1 MATTAQ
7 LDLIAVISRLSA
19 QISAQGKYHVFFRYS
34 GHVDVVDVEVHPS
47 DDPYSDASPSK
58 FVAGLGSHENWLLL
72 EHENGELAALHKK
85 LGDLLD
91 VDADGVP
98 V

>member
-1 MATTAQ
+1 MATVQQ
-7 LDLIAVISRLSA
+7 LDFIASISRLSA

-34 GHVDVVDVEVHPS
+34 GHCKIVDVEVHPATQVYAEGVDS
-47 DDPYSDASPSK
+47 VFIPGFCAS
-58 FVAGLGSHENWLLL
+58 ENFLNL
-72 EHENGELAALHKK
+72 EFEKGELAFLHSELSK
-85 LGDLLD
+85 LLD

>member
-1 MATTAQ
+1 MATVQQ
-7 LDLIAVISRLSA
+7 LDLIAGISRLAA

-34 GHVDVVDVEVHPS
+34 GHCKIVDVEVHPATQVYAQDIDS
-47 DDPYSDASPSK
+47 VFIPG
-58 FVAGLGSHENWLLL
+58 FGSNENFLDI
-72 EHENGELAALHKK
+72 ECERGELASLHQK

>member
-7 LDLIAVISRLSA
+7 LDLIASISRLSA

-34 GHVDVVDVEVHPS
+34 GHCKIVDVEVHPATQVYAEGV
-47 DDPYSDASPSK
+47 DLVFIPG
-58 FVAGLGSHENWLLL
+58 FGSNENFLNL
-72 EHENGELAALHKK
+72 EWEKGELASLHQK

>member
-1 MATTAQ
+1 MATERQ
-7 LDLIAVISRLSA
+7 LDLIAGISRLSA

-34 GHVDVVDVEVHPS
+34 GHCKIVDVEVHS
-47 DDPYSDASPSK
+47 STQVYAQDIDSV
-58 FVAGLGSHENWLLL
+58 FIAGFGSSENFISI
-72 EHENGELAALHKK
+72 EYEEGELASLYQK